1 MKLDGPGIGQ
11 QARSDAEVLHLEN
24 NRSPGQA
31 APRLDDDSE
40 ALLAQLRETNA
51 RLSAVIEQLAPG
63 AVSPAVPKDAPSGE
77 ALSPAEVKRLLQLRA
92 KRRRNAFG
100 QFLDWPAWDMLL
112 DLAAVKA
119 EGGHVSVSAV
129 CISSGAPQS
138 TALRKLAALESANLV
153 RRYLHGADRRR
164 VCLTLTDE
172 AMALVNALLAEEA
185 QFFAE
190 RPFSPAARP
199 AAARETVK

>member
-1 MKLDGPGIGQ
+1 MKLDGPGIEQ
-11 QARSDAEVLHLEN
+11 QARSGAEVLQLEN
-24 NRSPGQA
+24 GVISRA
-31 APRLDDDSE
+31 AVPRMDDDSE
-40 ALLAQLRETNA
+40 ALLSQLRETNA
-51 RLSAVIEQLAPG
+51 RLSAVIEQLAPVAG
-63 AVSPAVPKDAPSGE
+63 APTSRQEAPPGDG
-77 ALSPAEVKRLLQLRA
+77 LSPVEVKRLLQLRA
-92 KRRRNAFG
+92 KRRRNAYG

-138 TALRKLAALESANLV
+138 TALRKLAALEAANLV

-172 AMALVNALLAEEA
+172 AMTLVNALLAEEA

-190 RPFSPAARP
+190 RPFVPGGRPEAARKK
-199 AAARETVK
+199 AK